1 MHFDHLIPRVER
13 HACQRI
19 SLQVENLKM
28 PAISTVNI
36 HNGFFRNAEL
46 EHLKQLN
53 TDSHEIWKCTVLI
66 KCIFDILASRET
78 HFLCSFTSLL
88 YFHLRFNYL
97 PRSHLRMCRLPFTI
111 HQALHVGGT
120 NPFIQKKK
128 KWTSHSD
135 RRRVCALDKAKDASC
150 TQNTN
155 VLALRFAVW
164 RMDPHHPSV
173 ETFNYVSRAK
183 KELIFPPIKS

>member
-1 MHFDHLIPRVER
+1 MHFDHLILHAEC
-13 HACQRI
+13 HACQWI
-19 SLQVENLKM
+19 SLQVWNLKM
-28 PAISTVNI
+28 PDISTVNI

-53 TDSHEIWKCTVLI
+53 TDLHESWKCTVLI

-97 PRSHLRMCRLPFTI
+97 PSSHLRMCRLPFTI
-111 HQALHVGGT
+111 RQALHVGGT

-128 KWTSHSD
+128 KNVDKPFWPHSMCF
-135 RRRVCALDKAKDASC
+135 RQSQEDANCIPRIPMSLKW
-150 TQNTN
+150 N
-155 VLALRFAVW
+155 LLFAVLI
-164 RMDPHHPSV
+164 
-173 ETFNYVSRAK
+173 YVT
-183 KELIFPPIKS
+183 

>member
-1 MHFDHLIPRVER
+1 
-13 HACQRI
+13 
-19 SLQVENLKM
+19 M

-36 HNGFFRNAEL
+36 YNGFFRNAEL

-53 TDSHEIWKCTVLI
+53 TDLHEIWKCTVLI

-111 HQALHVGGT
+111 RQALHVGGT
-120 NPFIQKKK
+120 NPFIQKQKK
-128 KWTSHSD
+128 N
-135 RRRVCALDKAKDASC
+135 VDKPFWLQSMCFRQSQKDANCIPRTPMSLKWNL
-150 TQNTN
+150 QFG
-155 VLALRFAVW
+155 VLI
-164 RMDPHHPSV
+164 
-173 ETFNYVSRAK
+173 YV
-183 KELIFPPIKS
+183 IT

>member
-1 MHFDHLIPRVER
+1 
-13 HACQRI
+13 
-19 SLQVENLKM
+19 M
-28 PAISTVNI
+28 PDISTVNI

-53 TDSHEIWKCTVLI
+53 TDLYESWKCTVLI

-97 PRSHLRMCRLPFTI
+97 PSSHLRMCRLPFTI
-111 HQALHVGGT
+111 HQALCVGGT

-128 KWTSHSD
+128 MWTSHFDCIVWAS
-135 RRRVCALDKAKDASC
+135 DKAK
-150 TQNTN
+150 
-155 VLALRFAVW
+155 
-164 RMDPHHPSV
+164 RMLTVFQEYQCPWNEICCLVYWSTSSLSWDCQCRKESHAEKNWSFFPSKIIGRWNW
-173 ETFNYVSRAK
+173 EGLYKT
-183 KELIFPPIKS
+183 I